1 VNNKDDHQDGDDYDK
16 DDDHSNSNDNNNT
29 NNNNNNNNNNK
40 NHQNYLRKDED
51 INESPKSQSDF
62 KSSFSLSTSSPDAN
76 KKKVSTS
83 TYYKLSTLLAL
94 IITIPGIV
102 VLFVLRHFDIDIIY
116 QIIFSSLAFFIC
128 IGLSF
133 KISSKLTKFYKLKQ

>member
-1 VNNKDDHQDGDDYDK
+1 MNNKDHHDGDDNG
-16 DDDHSNSNDNNNT
+16 DHSNSN
-29 NNNNNNNNNNK
+29 NNK
-40 NHQNYLRKDED
+40 NHHYLRKDED
-51 INESPKSQSDF
+51 INESPKGQSNF
-62 KSSFSLSTSSPDAN
+62 KSSFSSSTSSSPDAN

-133 KISSKLTKFYKLKQ
+133 KISSTLTKFYKLKQ

>member
-1 VNNKDDHQDGDDYDK
+1 MNNKDHHDGDDN
-16 DDDHSNSNDNNNT
+16 DDHSNSN
-29 NNNNNNNNNNK
+29 NNK
-40 NHQNYLRKDED
+40 NHHYIRKDNDD
-51 INESPKSQSDF
+51 INESPKGHSNF
-62 KSSFSLSTSSPDAN
+62 KSSFSSSTSSPDAN

-133 KISSKLTKFYKLKQ
+133 KISSTLTKFYKLKQ

>member
-1 VNNKDDHQDGDDYDK
+1 VNNKNHHDGDDN
-16 DDDHSNSNDNNNT
+16 DDHSNST
-29 NNNNNNNNNNK
+29 NNK
-40 NHQNYLRKDED
+40 NHHYLRKDED
-51 INESPKSQSDF
+51 INESPKGQSNF
-62 KSSFSLSTSSPDAN
+62 KSSFSSSTSSPDAN

-133 KISSKLTKFYKLKQ
+133 KISSTLTKLYKLKQ

>member
-1 VNNKDDHQDGDDYDK
+1 MNNKDHHDGDDN
-16 DDDHSNSNDNNNT
+16 DDHSNST
-29 NNNNNNNNNNK
+29 NNK
-40 NHQNYLRKDED
+40 NHHYLRKDKD
-51 INESPKSQSDF
+51 INESPKGQSNF
-62 KSSFSLSTSSPDAN
+62 KSSFSSSTSSSPDAN

-133 KISSKLTKFYKLKQ
+133 KISSTLTKFYKLKQ